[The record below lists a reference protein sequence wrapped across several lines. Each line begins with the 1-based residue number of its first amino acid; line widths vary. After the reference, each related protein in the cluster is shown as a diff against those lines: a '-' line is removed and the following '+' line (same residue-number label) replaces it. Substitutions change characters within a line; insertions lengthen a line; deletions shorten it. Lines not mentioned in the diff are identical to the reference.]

1 MGEIATMKL
10 NIRLAAAGILAL
22 GGVTLP
28 SAAHAATT
36 TTPLAPLFY
45 AESPFVVPDQYIV
58 VLKAGGPDERAG
70 AAQVRATA
78 AGAQVEHEYSY
89 TMSGYAAA
97 MTEAQVTAVRA
108 DPAVAFVEA
117 DRVVHAADTQA
128 NATWG
133 LDRIDQRALPL
144 DGTYTFN
151 ETGTGVNAYVI
162 DTGIRATHQEFAGR
176 VSGGFTAID
185 DGLGTDDC
193 NGHGTHVS
201 GTIGG
206 TTFGVAKQV
215 MLHPVR
221 VLDCTGAGTTAQV
234 IAGVDFVTANHVSPA
249 VANMSLGG
257 PADAA
262 LDAAVDASIA
272 SGVTYAVAAG
282 NDGVDACNDSPARV
296 PAALTVGASDIT
308 DTVPA
313 FSNIGP
319 CVDLFAPGVNIT
331 SAFNTS
337 DTATVTLSGTSMSTP
352 HVTGV
357 AALFLEA
364 NPTAT
369 PDMVAAAITGQATP
383 DVLAATGLG
392 SPNLLLFSQ
401 LTADGGGGGGTTP
414 PTDPGTDP
422 GNGGGGD
429 AACASATETFTGTV
443 NDTGEPHFLPGIFG
457 DVVTVDGEHVGCLT
471 GPADADF
478 DLNLFR
484 FNGTNFDLVA
494 SSTGQGSTESLSFT
508 GPAGRYVWQV
518 ASVSGTGDFTLQ
530 VVSPQ

>member
-1 MGEIATMKL
+1 VKS

-22 GGVTLP
+22 GGMTLP

-36 TTPLAPLFY
+36 ATPLAPLIY
-45 AESPFVVPDQYIV
+45 ADSPFVVPDQYIV
-58 VLKAGGPDERAG
+58 VLKAGGPDERAS
-70 AAQVRATA
+70 AAEVRALN
-78 AGAQVEHEYSY
+78 AGVQVEHRYSY

-97 MTEAQVTAVRA
+97 MTDDQVTAVRA

-117 DRVVHAADTQA
+117 DRIMHADDTQA
-128 NATWG
+128 DATWG

-151 ETGTGVNAYVI
+151 QTGTGVNAYVI

-185 DGLGTDDC
+185 DGNGTDDC

-234 IAGVDFVTANHVSPA
+234 IAGVDWVTANHVSPA

-272 SGVTYAVAAG
+272 SGVTYSVAAG
-282 NDGVDACNDSPARV
+282 NDGVDACTGSPSRV

-313 FSNIGP
+313 FSDIGS
-319 CVDLFAPGVNIT
+319 CVDLFAPGVDIT
-331 SAFNTS
+331 SSFNSS
-337 DTATVTLSGTSMSTP
+337 DTATVTLSGTSMATP

-383 DVLAATGLG
+383 DALAATGIG

-401 LTADGGGGGGTTP
+401 LTADGGGGGTTP

-422 GNGGGGD
+422 GNGGGGGP
-429 AACASATETFTGTV
+429 ACASQTETFTGTV
-443 NDTGEPHFLPGIFG
+443 NAADESHLLPGIFG
-457 DVVTVDGEHVGCLT
+457 EVVVADGDHVGCLT

-484 FNGTNFDLVA
+484 FNGTAFDLVA
-494 SSTGQGSTESLSFT
+494 SSTGQGSTESLSFN
-508 GPAGRYVWQV
+508 GAAGRYVWQV
-518 ASVSGTGDFTLQ
+518 VAVSGTGDFTLQ
-530 VVSPQ
+530 VVNPQ